1 VSAEILSF
9 RGRNEGGSQGGDPLP
24 PSPLIF
30 QVRGALNVVRLAQ
43 EEFAKVSI
51 DRRRTAARQVG
62 VLLDVA
68 ADTLEKA
75 IATYAKDSQRELAAM
90 ILESLGPDASVD
102 QVNGARNMLEA
113 MLRAVPDW
121 RHPPR
126 RP

>member
-1 VSAEILSF
+1 MKAAE
-9 RGRNEGGSQGGDPLP
+9 GGDPLP